1 MKIKD
6 SLWEEGNLSNTSHSS
21 VSDKIGFASAA
32 TTTFQISGKLFFFL
46 KGLIW
51 ILSGL

>member
-6 SLWEEGNLSNTSHSS
+6 SLWEEGNLRPSS

-32 TTTFQISGKLFFFL
+32 TTTFQISGKVGFFFL
-46 KGLIW
+46 LNGLIW